1 MTTPIRSVPNSGAYV
16 PTYTSDVAL
25 QLMAQMLNNP
35 ANAKRTHQWIAEQ
48 AIDAAQTFIAACRQR
63 GVA

>member
-1 MTTPIRSVPNSGAYV
+1 MTAPVRALPNPSAYV

-25 QLMAQMLNNP
+25 KLMAQMLNNP

-48 AIDAAQTFIAACRQR
+48 AVDAAQTFIAVCRQR